1 MENIR
6 NLTPHMVNVW
16 DKNGQC
22 WDIEPDGMVARCSQF
37 EETVGELGTIKV
49 TRQRFGEVIDLPPA
63 RVGTWLIVSRI
74 VASALPERQDLLIPG
89 PPVRDDNGK
98 VIGCRGLSVL

>member
-6 NLTPHMVNVW
+6 NLTPHVVNVW

-37 EETVGELGTIKV
+37 EETVG
-49 TRQRFGEVIDLPPA
+49 DMA
-63 RVGTWLIVSRI
+63 
-74 VASALPERQDLLIPG
+74 
-89 PPVRDDNGK
+89 N
-98 VIGCRGLSVL
+98 C